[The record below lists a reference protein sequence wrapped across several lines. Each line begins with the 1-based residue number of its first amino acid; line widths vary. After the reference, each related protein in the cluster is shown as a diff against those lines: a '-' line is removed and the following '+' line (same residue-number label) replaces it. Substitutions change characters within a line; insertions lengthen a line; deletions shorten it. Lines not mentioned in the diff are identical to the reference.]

1 MGVGVPQAVGTGWF
15 RKPGGGTRHDFALIG
30 PLVSHTCGA
39 DASPLHTAAR
49 DKVVMRSHKPAPT
62 TSPATSPSGEARAR
76 FSGTIER
83 MNQAAL
89 EAVEAAREARGHD
102 AAARLRESQPGLF
115 LRLMRA
121 LRLGR

>member
-1 MGVGVPQAVGTGWF
+1 
-15 RKPGGGTRHDFALIG
+15 
-30 PLVSHTCGA
+30 
-39 DASPLHTAAR
+39 
-49 DKVVMRSHKPAPT
+49 
-62 TSPATSPSGEARAR
+62 
-76 FSGTIER
+76 

>member
-1 MGVGVPQAVGTGWF
+1 
-15 RKPGGGTRHDFALIG
+15 
-30 PLVSHTCGA
+30 
-39 DASPLHTAAR
+39 
-49 DKVVMRSHKPAPT
+49 MRSHKPAPT
-62 TSPATSPSGEARAR
+62 TAPATSPSGEARAR